1 MATQSDLGAAEN
13 ARLIKQLAL
22 ELGFSFCGISKAE
35 FLQEE
40 APRLEAWL
48 NKGMHGE
55 MSYMEN
61 HFDMR
66 LDSRLLVPG
75 AKSVVSCIF

>member
-1 MATQSDLGAAEN
+1 MATQLDLRASEN
-13 ARLIKQLAL
+13 AQLVKNLAL
-22 ELGFSFCGISKAE
+22 DLGFSFCGISKAD
-35 FLQEE
+35 FLNEE

-66 LDSRLLVPG
+66 LDPRLN
-75 AKSVVSCIF
+75 AQVSIKH